1 MNAAENGEGPGV
13 LAQEG
18 RKVTPVEGTVAP
30 IDSHKCTDDSC
41 ISLGE
46 IREGGKMGVPLTIAV
61 EAVMS
66 TSVFTPPMRTP
77 AASNRGVGY
86 GMNGT
91 RVPSGRS
98 AIASMPRM
106 GRLSFSDNAM
116 GHSSC
121 GSGCRQAK
129 RVSTSRKIRFCQAP
143 GAPPI
148 ARPPPRCRR

>member
-121 GSGCRQAK
+121 GSGVPSGQKSFHEPQNSLLPSSGRTPHSSAAA
-129 RVSTSRKIRFCQAP
+129 SL
-143 GAPPI
+143 
-148 ARPPPRCRR
+148 